1 MPTFLCP
8 ATQADSPL
16 LPSART
22 GGVQSP
28 GQSGRWGKAWGLG
41 GEMLGVR
48 LVEVRVAGT
57 YLNEEPG
64 IAGAQ

>member
-16 LPSART
+16 FPSTRT
-22 GGVQSP
+22 GGVRSP

-41 GEMLGVR
+41 GEMLRSGWWKSG
-48 LVEVRVAGT
+48 VAGT
-57 YLNEEPG
+57 CLNEEPG